1 MKSVYGMLLKQ
12 GDNVLLPAIFIGI
25 IFLSTSGLAAETA
38 QHVDSGAQ
46 LKDFSY
52 RLFDFALLAGF
63 LIWVLKYFK
72 VKELLDARRSRVAK
86 VLREAEEIREEAERK
101 LAEYTEKLEKA
112 TREIDEIYAAI
123 KQEGE
128 AEKNRIIVE
137 AQEAAERISKQAQVS
152 AHQEVQQARAR
163 LQAETAR
170 LSVQLAKASL
180 KQSVNRDDQDRFVS
194 EYLKKVVEG

>member
-12 GDNVLLPAIFIGI
+12 GNHVLLPTLFIGI
-25 IFLSTSGLAAETA
+25 IFLSTSGFAAETA

-46 LKDFSY
+46 LKDFAF
-52 RLFDFALLAGF
+52 RLFNFALMAGI
-63 LIWVLKYFK
+63 LIWALKK
-72 VKELLDARRSRVAK
+72 ANVKGLLDARRIGVAK

-137 AQEAAERISKQAQVS
+137 AKEAAERIRKQAQVS
-152 AHQEVQQARAR
+152 TQQEIQQACAR

-170 LSVQLAKASL
+170 LAVHLAKASL
-180 KQSVNRDDQDRFVS
+180 KQSVNRDDQDRFVT